1 MRRRVPLRHLTFLA
15 ICVALSL
22 LTKRLISPVTNL
34 LTDFIRIPGGGAAA
48 AFSLMFLAV
57 GTAGI
62 HWRWATTAAGFIQG
76 LLAMALGMSAYQGGY
91 AVVTYTLPGLVT
103 DLVRLVYPCRNTAY
117 FALSCAAANTCG
129 ALLTTLLVF
138 RLDGLA
144 FVLWLLVAASMGML
158 AGLLGAVIF
167 KRISKTAAFRRFV
180 VCQEIGS
187 L

>member
-1 MRRRVPLRHLTFLA
+1 MKQKVPLRHLTFLA

-22 LTKRLISPVTNL
+22 VTKRLIAPVTNL

-62 HWRWATTAAGFIQG
+62 HWRWATAAAGFIQG

-91 AVVTYTLPGLVT
+91 AVVTYTLPGLVI
-103 DLVRLVYPCRNTAY
+103 DLVRLVYPCTNAAY
-117 FALSCAAANTCG
+117 FALSCAVANTCG

-138 RLDGLA
+138 RLGGLA

-158 AGLLGAVIF
+158 AGLLAAVIF
-167 KRISKTAAFRRFV
+167 KRIAKTAVFRRLAI
-180 VCQEIGS
+180 CQKNGS